1 VTVSQVW
8 PLYAWA
14 AVVTAAIVAGVWTAM
29 KVRDTRPVLPVE
41 HVAGAA
47 LVGLFGWESLFQLP
61 GAWVGFLTLTAGM
74 GSDVS
79 GDEAQQAYVAALALF
94 AIGSGFAVV
103 GILRRRTW
111 GAVLGIGL
119 AAAVVVMIGIVMI
132 DTITLF
138 GDAVGDD
145 TYLTFALG
153 SVGQRAVP
161 ALAAI
166 ALLAWPLVRRPT
178 SRAEERD
185 WRAASAPAESR

>member
-14 AVVTAAIVAGVWTAM
+14 AVVTAAIVAGVWTAL
-29 KVRDTRPVLPVE
+29 KVREARSVLPLE

-47 LVGLFGWESLFQLP
+47 LVGLFGWESIFQLP
-61 GAWVGFLTLTAGM
+61 GAWVGFLSLTAGM

-94 AIGSGFAVV
+94 AIGS
-103 GILRRRTW
+103 
-111 GAVLGIGL
+111 
-119 AAAVVVMIGIVMI
+119 AAAVVVMLAIVMI
-132 DTITLF
+132 QTISMV
-138 GDAVGDD
+138 GSAVGDD
-145 TYLTFALG
+145 TYLTFVLG

-166 ALLAWPLVRRPT
+166 ALLAWPLVRRP
-178 SRAEERD
+178 APHPEEPA
-185 WRAASAPAESR
+185 WPTAGAPAETR